1 MSFNSTRCVEENIVT
16 LSRSV
21 TTINF
26 IEIKKLKSV
35 KLKILIYN
43 ARKILRFYIYSFFAN
58 LFKLCSKVVSCQLS
72 KKYVP
77 HSTLISR
84 VLSNFSQ
91 TSYANFDGWQTL
103 HSSSVIFLPQT
114 VQSTNWSLVYYY
126 TFQK

>member
-1 MSFNSTRCVEENIVT
+1 MRCVEENIVT

-91 TSYANFDGWQTL
+91 TSYANFDG
-103 HSSSVIFLPQT
+103 
-114 VQSTNWSLVYYY
+114 
-126 TFQK
+126 